1 MRALHRLRRPR
12 SQSGQFQPRRRLRP
26 RVLPLAILA
35 MGGLLVLKTAHL
47 VQAAGGAPAALASA
61 GQAVLPRAQAAAS
74 HAAAPEASAKET
86 PAKPGPAKEASRKD
100 APPAPP
106 FAPPAAAPAE
116 PPVNEAERALL
127 LDLRTR
133 RTVLDAREQALANR
147 EATQAAAEQHLNERV
162 AQLTALQTRLE
173 QLDQTRRERDEA
185 NWRGLVKTYEA
196 MRPRDAAAIL
206 NDMDPPVLLQVLD
219 RMKETKAALVLAAMQ
234 PDRARTATAALAQS
248 RSRSV
253 AAPTLSPQG

>member
-1 MRALHRLRRPR
+1 MRRPR
-12 SQSGQFQPRRRLRP
+12 PFRLRP

-35 MGGLLVLKTAHL
+35 MAGLLALKSAHL
-47 VQAAGGAPAALASA
+47 VQAAGGAPAALANTREA
-61 GQAVLPRAQAAAS
+61 LLPRAQAAAS
-74 HAAAPEASAKET
+74 HPAPPAPAKET
-86 PAKPGPAKEASRKD
+86 PAKPAPAKEASRKE
-100 APPAPP
+100 APPPQ
-106 FAPPAAAPAE
+106 PAAAPPAE

-127 LDLRTR
+127 LDLRAR

-173 QLDQTRRERDEA
+173 ELDQTRRERDEA

-196 MRPRDAAAIL
+196 MRPRDAAVIL